1 MTGPGIPPPI
11 GASVWEADL
20 FAHLTGHADAERGLL
35 DEYAAAAKE
44 TDSKALAYLV
54 DLLIEDEIRHHRIFE
69 ELARSLRTIAELG
82 GGETEVPPLDFHK
95 VNRAAVLGLSR
106 QLLAREL
113 VDARELK
120 RLQREL
126 RDVKDTTLWS
136 LLVDVMRRDT
146 EKHIA
151 ILEFVETH
159 TR

>member
-1 MTGPGIPPPI
+1 MSETTIHPLM

-20 FAHLTGHADAERGLL
+20 FAHLTSHADAERGLL
-35 DEYAAAAKE
+35 DEYAGAAKE

-69 ELARSLRTIAELG
+69 ELAKSLRTVAELG
-82 GGETEVPPLDFHK
+82 GGDTAVPALDFQR
-95 VNRAAVLGLSR
+95 VNRAAVLDISR
-106 QLLAREL
+106 QLLVRERA
-113 VDARELK
+113 DARELK

-151 ILEFVETH
+151 ILEFVQTH